1 LTDAGGLRRPET
13 EGMNLPALI
22 TKGFPMTDRGLWLIV
37 DAGAA
42 CSSSGLSPDS
52 WAPVSGPADAARR
65 EAAAAIKVCTT
76 CRVRAECLELALRN
90 WAVGQH
96 GIWGGTVPA
105 EREELRAGR
114 VAQLTQVLARNQDV
128 ERTAS
133 LRMRQ
138 RLPEPARIV
147 CS

>member
-1 LTDAGGLRRPET
+1 
-13 EGMNLPALI
+13 
-22 TKGFPMTDRGLWLIV
+22 MTDRGLWLIV

-52 WAPVSGPADAARR
+52 WAPVSAPADAARR

-105 EREELRAGR
+105 EREELRASRDAQPAR
-114 VAQLTQVLARNQDV
+114 VLGGNQDAD
-128 ERTAS
+128 RRA
-133 LRMRQ
+133 
-138 RLPEPARIV
+138 AG
-147 CS
+147 